1 MSIEEFAKLAKILV
15 EKYGWK
21 NVYDNNMEGRMS
33 VKYFQFSLDTRDGEI
48 WRIDIM
54 DGGQVS
60 KSFRLD
66 SQDGTDKLINYLD
79 KEGGALG

>member
-1 MSIEEFAKLAKILV
+1 MSIEEFAKLAKMLV

-21 NVYDNNMEGRMS
+21 NMYYNNMEGRMS

-66 SQDGTDKLINYLD
+66 SQDGIDKLINYLD

>member
-1 MSIEEFAKLAKILV
+1 MSIEEFAKLAKTLV

-21 NVYDNNMEGRMS
+21 NMYDNNMEGRMS
-33 VKYFQFSLDTRDGEI
+33 IKYFQFSLDTRDGEI

-66 SQDGTDKLINYLD
+66 SKDGINKLINYLD

>member
-21 NVYDNNMEGRMS
+21 NMYDDNMEDRMS
-33 VKYFQFSLDTRDGEI
+33 VKYFQSGLDTRDGEI

-54 DGGQVS
+54 NGGKVS

-66 SQDGTDKLINYLD
+66 SQDDIDKLINYLD

>member
-1 MSIEEFAKLAKILV
+1 MSIEEFAKLAKMLV

-21 NVYDNNMEGRMS
+21 NMYDNNMEGRMS

-66 SQDGTDKLINYLD
+66 SKEGVDKLFNYLD

>member
-1 MSIEEFAKLAKILV
+1 MSIEEFAKLAKTLV

-21 NVYDNNMEGRMS
+21 NMYDNNMEGRMS

-66 SQDGTDKLINYLD
+66 SKDGIDKLINYLD